1 MTDINRR
8 SALLAA
14 ALAAGLGAAG
24 AAMASGGASDGRL
37 TCEIRKGSA
46 LGMTALEAVV
56 HAGEAVSGSYSF
68 TVKGSGG
75 GSTNIRQGGAFSAG
89 PGAPATL
96 GKVTVGGSAAYD
108 ASLRVEADGISVECE
123 ERFGAI

>member
-1 MTDINRR
+1 MTVISRR
-8 SALLAA
+8 SALLADVF
-14 ALAAGLGAAG
+14 AAGLGAAG
-24 AAMASGGASDGRL
+24 AAMASGGGEDGPL
-37 TCEIRKGSA
+37 SCEIRKGSA

-75 GSTNIRQGGAFSAG
+75 GGTNIRQGGGFSAG

>member
-1 MTDINRR
+1 MTDISRR
-8 SALLAA
+8 SAFLAA
-14 ALAAGLGAAG
+14 AFAAGLGAAG
-24 AAMASGGASDGRL
+24 AAVASSDADGPL
-37 TCEIRKGSA
+37 SCEIRKGSA

-75 GSTNIRQGGAFSAG
+75 GGTNIRQGGGFSAG

>member
-1 MTDINRR
+1 MTEISRR

-14 ALAAGLGAAG
+14 VFAAGLGAAG
-24 AAMASGGASDGRL
+24 AAMASGGGEDGPL
-37 TCEIRKGSA
+37 SCEIRKGSA

-56 HAGEAVSGSYSF
+56 HADEAVSGSYTF

-75 GSTNIRQGGAFSAG
+75 GSTDIRQGGAFSAG

>member
-1 MTDINRR
+1 MTEISRR

-14 ALAAGLGAAG
+14 VFAAGLGAA
-24 AAMASGGASDGRL
+24 AAMASGGGEDGPL
-37 TCEIRKGSA
+37 SCEIRKGSA

-75 GSTNIRQGGAFSAG
+75 GSTNVRQGGAFSAG
-89 PGAPATL
+89 PDAPVTL
-96 GKVTVGGSAAYD
+96 GKVTVGGSATYD
-108 ASLRVEADGISVECE
+108 ASLRVEADGMSVECE

>member
-1 MTDINRR
+1 MTDISRR
-8 SALLAA
+8 STLLAA

-24 AAMASGGASDGRL
+24 AAAASGDTDGPIS
-37 TCEIRKGSA
+37 CEIRKGSVF
-46 LGMTALEAVV
+46 GMTALEAVV
-56 HAGEAVSGSYSF
+56 HADEAVSGSYSF

-75 GSTNIRQGGAFSAG
+75 GSTDIRQGGAFSAG

-96 GKVTVGGSAAYD
+96 GKVSVGGSAAYD
-108 ASLRVEADGISVECE
+108 ARLSVEADGLSVECE